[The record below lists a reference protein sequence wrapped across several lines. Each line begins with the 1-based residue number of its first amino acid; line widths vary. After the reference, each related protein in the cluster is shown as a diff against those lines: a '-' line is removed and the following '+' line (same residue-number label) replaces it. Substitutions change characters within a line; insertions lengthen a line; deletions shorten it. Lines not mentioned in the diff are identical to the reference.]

1 MNRQA
6 FADRVEAYT
15 IRASQLFPGCTT
27 FNKKQMAEIS
37 GRAYSTLCNSNRF
50 RFESRRITIKEF
62 VRKELT

>member
-15 IRASQLFPGCTT
+15 LRASHLYPGLTT